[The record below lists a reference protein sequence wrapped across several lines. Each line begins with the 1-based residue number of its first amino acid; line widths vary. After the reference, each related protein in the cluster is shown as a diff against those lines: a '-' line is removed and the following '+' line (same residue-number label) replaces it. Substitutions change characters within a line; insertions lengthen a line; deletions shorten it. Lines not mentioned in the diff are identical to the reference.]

1 MPRAKSPT
9 ELAKAR
15 LANSKMTNSTITSP
29 RPSVKPYNPD
39 KDKVKIVK
47 GDLFDIKGRLG
58 IKQS

>member
-1 MPRAKSPT
+1 MK
-9 ELAKAR
+9 

-29 RPSVKPYNPD
+29 RPSIKPYNPS